1 MSSTRPTL
9 AAESREVLGKKV
21 AGMRRGGRLPAVVFG
36 HGTESLPVSVDTH
49 DFELLRRRIAG
60 STLVDLSV
68 DGGKAA
74 PILIHG
80 VQINPIT
87 RRPLH
92 VELFLVRMTE
102 EITMDIPI
110 VTVGVAPAV
119 EALGG
124 TLLQALES
132 VKVRALPAHL
142 PERFEISV
150 DGLVEFESMVHVRD
164 LAVPADV
171 TLLTDGDE
179 MIARVMPPR
188 VEVVEVAEVS
198 AVEGAEAAPDAAADA
213 EASEES

>member
-1 MSSTRPTL
+1 VSSTRPTL

-80 VQINPIT
+80 VQISPIT

-119 EALGG
+119 EGLGG

-132 VKVRALPAHL
+132 VKVRALPADL

-150 DGLVEFESMVHVRD
+150 DGLVEFESMIHVRD
-164 LAVPADV
+164 LVVPADV

-188 VEVVEVAEVS
+188 VEVVEVVEVS
-198 AVEGAEAAPDAAADA
+198 AVEGAEAASDAAADA

>member
-1 MSSTRPTL
+1 VSSTRPTL

-80 VQINPIT
+80 VQISPIT

-119 EALGG
+119 EGLGG

-132 VKVRALPAHL
+132 VKVRALPADL

-198 AVEGAEAAPDAAADA
+198 AVEGAEAASDVAADA

>member
-80 VQINPIT
+80 VQISPIT

-92 VELFLVRMTE
+92 AELFLVRMTE

-119 EALGG
+119 EGLGG

-132 VKVRALPAHL
+132 VKVRALPADL

-164 LAVPADV
+164 LTVPADV

-188 VEVVEVAEVS
+188 VEVVEVVEVS
-198 AVEGAEAAPDAAADA
+198 AVEGAEAAADAAADA

>member
-1 MSSTRPTL
+1 VSSTRPTL
-9 AAESREVLGKKV
+9 AAESRDVLGKKV
-21 AGMRRGGRLPAVVFG
+21 AGMRRSGRLPAVVFG
-36 HGTESLPVSVDTH
+36 HGSESMPVSVDTH
-49 DFELLRRRIAG
+49 DFEALRRRIAG

-68 DGGKAA
+68 DGAKAA

-80 VQINPIT
+80 VQISPIT

-102 EITMDIPI
+102 EITIDIPI

-119 EALGG
+119 EGLGG
-124 TLLQALES
+124 TLLQALET
-132 VKVRALPAHL
+132 VKVRSLPANL

-150 DGLVEFESMVHVRD
+150 DGLVEFDSMIHVRD
-164 LAVPADV
+164 LEVPADV

-188 VEVVEVAEVS
+188 VEVVEVVEVA
-198 AVEGAEAAPDAAADA
+198 AVEGAEVPAA
-213 EASEES
+213 EAETSEES

>member
-1 MSSTRPTL
+1 VSSTRPTL

-80 VQINPIT
+80 VQISPIT

-119 EALGG
+119 EGLGG

-132 VKVRALPAHL
+132 VKVRALPADL

-150 DGLVEFESMVHVRD
+150 DGLVEFESMIHVRD

-198 AVEGAEAAPDAAADA
+198 AVEGAEAPAADA

>member
-80 VQINPIT
+80 VQISPIT

>member
-1 MSSTRPTL
+1 VSSTRPTL

-80 VQINPIT
+80 VQISPIT

-119 EALGG
+119 EGLGG

-132 VKVRALPAHL
+132 VKVRALPADL

-164 LAVPADV
+164 LVVPADV

-188 VEVVEVAEVS
+188 VEVVEVAEVA
-198 AVEGAEAAPDAAADA
+198 AVEGAEAAAEAAGDA

>member
-1 MSSTRPTL
+1 VSSTRPTL

-80 VQINPIT
+80 VQISPIT

-119 EALGG
+119 EGLGG

-132 VKVRALPAHL
+132 VKVRALPADL

-150 DGLVEFESMVHVRD
+150 DGLVEFESMIHVRD
-164 LAVPADV
+164 LVVPADV

-198 AVEGAEAAPDAAADA
+198 AVEGAEAPAADA

>member
-1 MSSTRPTL
+1 VSSTRPTL
-9 AAESREVLGKKV
+9 AAELREVLGKKV

-80 VQINPIT
+80 VQISPIT

-119 EALGG
+119 EGLGG

-132 VKVRALPAHL
+132 VKVRALPADL

-198 AVEGAEAAPDAAADA
+198 AVEGAEAASDVAADA